1 MQAKRP
7 IRHLGRRPDD
17 LCVLPRHLGR
27 VGLASSQKIKI
38 KHAADDV
45 ILERSIGAIRIR
57 TKLDVHAGRAEEKD
71 GVRAAPG
78 TGPMLKVNRVAAVQ
92 VRAARDAVCVARPQ
106 RARRVDNVE
115 AERLRVLSEAVD
127 VRVARQRRL
136 EAEELRLKDERCASS
151 R

>member
-7 IRHLGRRPDD
+7 IRHLSRRPDD

-45 ILERSIGAIRIR
+45 ILERSIGTIRIR

-71 GVRAAPG
+71 GVRAAPR
-78 TGPMLKVNRVAAVQ
+78 TGPMLKVHRVAPVQ
-92 VRAARDAVCVARPQ
+92 VRAARDAIRVARPQ
-106 RARRVDNVE
+106 RPRRVDHVE

-136 EAEELRLKDERCASS
+136 EAEELRLKDERYASS